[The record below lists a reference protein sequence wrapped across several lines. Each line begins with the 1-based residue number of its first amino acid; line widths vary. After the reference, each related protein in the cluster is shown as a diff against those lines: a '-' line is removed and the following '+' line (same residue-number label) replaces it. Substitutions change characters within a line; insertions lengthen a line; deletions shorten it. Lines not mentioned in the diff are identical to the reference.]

1 MNFSSPKISCFNV
14 FTRPF
19 GDVFN
24 LPTSEEVQTGG
35 ICWGLPL
42 VSGPLCPFLKHCFKQ
57 APDGTLQQKHRILST
72 EIKDKDP

>member
-1 MNFSSPKISCFNV
+1 MNFSSPKTSGFSV

-42 VSGPLCPFLKHCFKQ
+42 VLG
-57 APDGTLQQKHRILST
+57 APVSLPKALLQTGT
-72 EIKDKDP
+72 

>member
-42 VSGPLCPFLKHCFKQ
+42 VTGPCVP
-57 APDGTLQQKHRILST
+57 S
-72 EIKDKDP
+72 